1 MASLQYISIHDFHTT
16 TVCER
21 MNRGERE
28 YGVKLFVIKTMAVG
42 DVLVT
47 PHSHRL

>member
-1 MASLQYISIHDFHTT
+1 MASLQYIIHDFHTT

-21 MNRGERE
+21 MNRERE
-28 YGVKLFVIKTMAVG
+28 YGVKLFVIKTIVVG